1 MLNEIDLSRA
11 DLNLLVLF
19 EAVMRERN
27 VGRAAARLN
36 LTPSAVSHGLGASGV
51 CSNAPLLLRTPKGM
65 VPTGAGGGAGRA
77 DRRHPRSCAWRGSD
91 GRRFDPA
98 TLRAAFS
105 SAHRTP
111 SRRCS
116 RGRSSRRSSE
126 GARRR
131 HRHLLVGR
139 GRTIERAWEGLLPTL
154 EAREIDIAI
163 LPVDEVPARF
173 EARVLWCEDFVV
185 VSREGHAFAR
195 DPSLDHFC
203 ALRHLLVSQSADFF
217 GFVDVALEKV
227 GRARR
232 VLVTMPS
239 FMMGL
244 ATLEESDLIG
254 AMPRRLSTA

>member
-36 LTPSAVSHGLGASGV
+36 LTPSAVSHGLGRLRRLL
-51 CSNAPLLLRTPKGM
+51 NAPLLLRTPKGM
-65 VPTGAGGGAGRA
+65 SRRGRA
-77 DRRHPRSCAWRGSD
+77 EELSAPIADILVRVRGVVAMAE
-91 GRRFDPA
+91 RFDPA
-98 TLRAAFS
+98 TRRAAS
-105 SAHRTP
+105 PSAHRTP

-116 RGRSSRRSSE
+116 RGRSRGDRAK

-185 VSREGHAFAR
+185 YPAKVMPLRGIPASITSAR
-195 DPSLDHFC
+195 CGTFW
-203 ALRHLLVSQSADFF
+203 SQSADFF